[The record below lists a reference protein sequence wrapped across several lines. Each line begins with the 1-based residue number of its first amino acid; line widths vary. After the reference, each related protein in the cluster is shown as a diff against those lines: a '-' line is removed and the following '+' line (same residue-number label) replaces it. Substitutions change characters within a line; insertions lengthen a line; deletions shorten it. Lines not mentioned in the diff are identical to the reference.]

1 MGYSARYHAASL
13 AAVFLALAVGI
24 LIGAEFGDDVV
35 SGTRENLEQSLTGD
49 LESARE
55 RADELAGQLDR
66 SREFGERIYP
76 VLVGDL
82 LLGQRVG
89 VLGLGGLPGDLSRDI
104 EAALDPTDA
113 GLVAVGVVR
122 EPPDLSDLAG
132 ELENTRFAD
141 LETNQE
147 TVQALGTGIGRQ
159 LVVGGT
165 LLERIRSQLLSR
177 ASGRFSDLDALIVVR
192 DPPTDLDPEQ
202 RAITGRLEQGLL
214 DGIGATR
221 LIAVGVERTDSEPSS
236 ITTFEDADLS
246 SADNVDEV
254 AGRVA
259 LVFALLG
266 AEGSFGQKD
275 TADQLLPDLLTP
287 GPSVPPA
294 TEPEPGGG
302 RGAGAR
308 GRGGTVRG

>member
-1 MGYSARYHAASL
+1 MGNSARYHAASL

-66 SREFGERIYP
+66 SREFGER
-76 VLVGDL
+76 
-82 LLGQRVG
+82 
-89 VLGLGGLPGDLSRDI
+89 
-104 EAALDPTDA
+104 
-113 GLVAVGVVR
+113 
-122 EPPDLSDLAG
+122 
-132 ELENTRFAD
+132 
-141 LETNQE
+141 
-147 TVQALGTGIGRQ
+147 
-159 LVVGGT
+159 
-165 LLERIRSQLLSR
+165 
-177 ASGRFSDLDALIVVR
+177 
-192 DPPTDLDPEQ
+192 
-202 RAITGRLEQGLL
+202 
-214 DGIGATR
+214 
-221 LIAVGVERTDSEPSS
+221 TDSEPSS

-287 GPSVPPA
+287 GPSLPPV

>member
-35 SGTRENLEQSLTGD
+35 SGTRQNLEQSLTGD
-49 LESARE
+49 LEAARE
-55 RADELAGQLDR
+55 QVDELAGQLDR

-76 VLVGDL
+76 VLVGG
-82 LLGQRVG
+82 LLGGQRIG
-89 VLGLGGLPGDLSRDI
+89 VLGLGGLPGDVSGDI
-104 EAALDPTDA
+104 EAALGPSDA
-113 GLVAVGVVR
+113 RLVAVGVIR

-132 ELENTRFAD
+132 ELENTRFTN
-141 LETNQE
+141 LETNQD
-147 TVQALGTGIGRQ
+147 TVGALGTGVGRQ
-159 LVVGGT
+159 LAVGGT
-165 LLERIRSQLLSR
+165 LLDRLRSQLLSR
-177 ASGRFSDLDALIVVR
+177 ASGRFTDLDAMIVVR
-192 DPPTDLDPEQ
+192 DQPGDLDPEQ
-202 RAITGRLEQGLL
+202 RAVTSRLEKGLL

-221 LIAVGVERTDSEPSS
+221 LVAVGVERTDSEPSS

-246 SADNVDEV
+246 TVDNLDEV

-259 LVFALLG
+259 LVYAVLG

-287 GPSVPPA
+287 VPAAPPA
-294 TEPEPGGG
+294 SVGPRGG
-302 RGAGAR
+302 RGAGAIR
-308 GRGGTVRG
+308 G